1 MVVLGQSSMHVA
13 NAKAYNWHRS
23 ITDSKVQGLR
33 SEHSI
38 IMSLPTTNGGSIMFC
53 GRPSGR
59 LAIDC

>member
-1 MVVLGQSSMHVA
+1 MVVLGQTSMHVA
-13 NAKAYNWHRS
+13 NALRS
-23 ITDSKVQGLR
+23 ITDSKVQGLC